1 MKSFKKYIGEA
12 YNDMSTDV
20 KGRVPT
26 DDLHRFSSDSKVLGK
41 LNTWIGSIAD
51 REYITVE
58 GFAATIERK
67 VEQIG
72 VQFDTV
78 IEEEIGETGSVV
90 LPITQYGGR
99 QGKDTEASD
108 IDDNFVSAKGLNL
121 KLHVEWERLP
131 TKMFK
136 VVAEI
141 K

>member
-58 GFAATIERK
+58 
-67 VEQIG
+67 
-72 VQFDTV
+72 
-78 IEEEIGETGSVV
+78 V
-90 LPITQYGGR
+90 LHCNNW
-99 QGKDTEASD
+99 E
-108 IDDNFVSAKGLNL
+108 
-121 KLHVEWERLP
+121 ERLNRLV
-131 TKMFK
+131 FNL
-136 VVAEI
+136 I
-141 K
+141 L